1 MFLIPFEPKP
11 QSRPQATIRGKH
23 AGTYEKADMTR
34 WRSKVT
40 NFVKQ
45 NYAGRYFDGA
55 IRTKVTF
62 YMKAP
67 KKMAEPPKP
76 RSRQKKKD
84 EYARFIAEKIPHDKK
99 IDLDNLEKSV
109 YDSISKSEIVWKD
122 DCLIVEHTTRKLYS
136 PNPRIEIEIE
146 EIEEDEDN

>member
-1 MFLIPFEPKP
+1 
-11 QSRPQATIRGKH
+11 
-23 AGTYEKADMTR
+23 
-34 WRSKVT
+34 
-40 NFVKQ
+40 
-45 NYAGRYFDGA
+45 
-55 IRTKVTF
+55 
-62 YMKAP
+62 
-67 KKMAEPPKP
+67 MAEPPKP

-84 EYARFIAEKIPHDKK
+84 EHARFIAEEIPHDKK

-146 EIEEDEDN
+146 EIEVVKDE

>member
-11 QSRPQATIRGKH
+11 QSRPRSGKF
-23 AGTYEKADMTR
+23 GVYEVPEMAR
-34 WRSKVT
+34 WRKKVT
-40 NFVKQ
+40 DFVKQ
-45 NYAGRYFDGA
+45 NYDGDFYDLP
-55 IRTKVTF
+55 IRLDVTF

-84 EYARFIAEKIPHDKK
+84 EYAMFIAEKIPHDKK
-99 IDLDNLEKSV
+99 IDLDNLEKSL

-122 DCLIVEHTTRKLYS
+122 DCLIVEHRTRKLYS

-146 EIEEDEDN
+146 EIE

>member
-11 QSRPQATIRGKH
+11 QSRPRSGKF
-23 AGTYEKADMTR
+23 GVYEVPEMAR
-34 WRSKVT
+34 WRKKVT
-40 NFVKQ
+40 DFVKQ
-45 NYAGRYFDGA
+45 NYDGDFYDLP
-55 IRTKVTF
+55 IRLDVTF

-99 IDLDNLEKSV
+99 IDLDNLEKSI

-146 EIEEDEDN
+146 ELE

>member
-11 QSRPQATIRGKH
+11 QMRPRSGRFGVHEDPKMA
-23 AGTYEKADMTR
+23 R
-34 WRSKVT
+34 WRKKVT
-40 NFVKQ
+40 DFIKQ

-146 EIEEDEDN
+146 EIE

>member
-11 QSRPQATIRGKH
+11 QSRPRSGKF
-23 AGTYEKADMTR
+23 GVYEVPEMAR
-34 WRSKVT
+34 WRKEVT
-40 NFVKQ
+40 DFVKQ
-45 NYAGRYFDGA
+45 NYDGDFYDLP
-55 IRTKVTF
+55 IRLDVTF

-84 EYARFIAEKIPHDKK
+84 EYARFIAEKIPYDKK

-136 PNPRIEIEIE
+136 PNPRIEVNIFYY
-146 EIEEDEDN
+146 DD

>member
-11 QSRPQATIRGKH
+11 QSRPRSGKF
-23 AGTYEKADMTR
+23 GVYEVPEMAR
-34 WRSKVT
+34 WRKKVT
-40 NFVKQ
+40 DFVKQ
-45 NYAGRYFDGA
+45 NYDGDFYDLP
-55 IRTKVTF
+55 IRLDVTF

-84 EYARFIAEKIPHDKK
+84 EYARFIAEKIPYDKK

-146 EIEEDEDN
+146 ELE

>member
-1 MFLIPFEPKP
+1 MFLIPIEPKP
-11 QSRPQATIRGKH
+11 QSRPRSGKF
-23 AGTYEKADMTR
+23 GVYEVPEMAR
-34 WRSKVT
+34 WRKKVT
-40 NFVKQ
+40 DFVKQ
-45 NYAGRYFDGA
+45 NYDGDFYDLP
-55 IRTKVTF
+55 IRLDVTF

-84 EYARFIAEKIPHDKK
+84 EYAMFIAEKIPHDKK
-99 IDLDNLEKSV
+99 IDLDNLEKSL

-136 PNPRIEIEIE
+136 PNPRIEVNIFYY
-146 EIEEDEDN
+146 DD

>member
-11 QSRPQATIRGKH
+11 QSRPRSGKF
-23 AGTYEKADMTR
+23 GVYEVPEMAR
-34 WRSKVT
+34 WRKEVT
-40 NFVKQ
+40 DFVKQ
-45 NYAGRYFDGA
+45 NYDGDFYDLP
-55 IRTKVTF
+55 IRLDVTF

-67 KKMAEPPKP
+67 KKMAELPKP

-99 IDLDNLEKSV
+99 IDLDNLEKSL

-136 PNPRIEIEIE
+136 PNPRIEVNIFYY
-146 EIEEDEDN
+146 DD

>member
-11 QSRPQATIRGKH
+11 QSRPRSGKF
-23 AGTYEKADMTR
+23 GVYEVPEMAR
-34 WRSKVT
+34 WRKKVT
-40 NFVKQ
+40 DFVKQ
-45 NYAGRYFDGA
+45 NYDGDFYDLP
-55 IRTKVTF
+55 IRLDVTF

-99 IDLDNLEKSV
+99 IDLDNLEKSI

-136 PNPRIEIEIE
+136 PDPRIEVNIFYY
-146 EIEEDEDN
+146 DD

>member
-11 QSRPQATIRGKH
+11 QSRPRSGKF
-23 AGTYEKADMTR
+23 GVYEVPEMAR
-34 WRSKVT
+34 WRKKVT
-40 NFVKQ
+40 DFVKQ
-45 NYAGRYFDGA
+45 NYDGDFYDLP
-55 IRTKVTF
+55 IRLDVTF

-84 EYARFIAEKIPHDKK
+84 EYARFIAEKIPYDKK

-136 PNPRIEIEIE
+136 PNPRIEVNIFYY
-146 EIEEDEDN
+146 DD

>member
-11 QSRPQATIRGKH
+11 QSRPRSGKF
-23 AGTYEKADMTR
+23 GVYEVPEMAR
-34 WRSKVT
+34 WRKKVT
-40 NFVKQ
+40 DFVKQ
-45 NYAGRYFDGA
+45 NYDGDFYDLP
-55 IRTKVTF
+55 IRLDVTF

-146 EIEEDEDN
+146 ELE